1 MDYEGSN
8 RRAHGDEHR
17 ERVGFLSGG
26 AARAPDTDGVFAA
39 SAFVL
44 EKFLEDGFLEKIE
57 LRLVAE
63 ETGLI
68 DREIFQQLCQFVLA
82 LLADEQAVIG
92 VERVGAAFLQAAQE
106 PVLEEVGAA
115 LVEVHAALLVDECL
129 QQLQFRFGE
138 YGSGCRPGCAHK

>member
-1 MDYEGSN
+1 MLAVGAFLSMPQNGVADIAGQNLDAPRRRYERLGHRSFD
-8 RRAHGDEHR
+8 RQWITKVVIGERIGDEHR

-68 DREIFQQLCQFVLA
+68 DREIFQQLCQ
-82 LLADEQAVIG
+82 
-92 VERVGAAFLQAAQE
+92 
-106 PVLEEVGAA
+106 
-115 LVEVHAALLVDECL
+115 
-129 QQLQFRFGE
+129 
-138 YGSGCRPGCAHK
+138 